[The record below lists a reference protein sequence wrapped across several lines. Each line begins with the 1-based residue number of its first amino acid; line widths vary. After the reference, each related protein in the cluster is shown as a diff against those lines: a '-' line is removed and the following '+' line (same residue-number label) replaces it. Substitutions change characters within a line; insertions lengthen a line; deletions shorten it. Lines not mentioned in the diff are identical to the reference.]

1 MSVAGVIS
9 PAQVTGSVNSKNGF
23 GGCTGNQGW
32 KCDVKLTQN
41 GEHSATR
48 VYPPSSRDMKRFALG
63 LSSCRRRSPN
73 AAVRDESAKTWPSLA
88 IVVVPEKFFLIS
100 PSHCES
106 GRFGGS

>member
-73 AAVRDESAKTWPSLA
+73 AAVHDRNVIGRSARRGLKTARCSAGPRPASR
-88 IVVVPEKFFLIS
+88 S
-100 PSHCES
+100 S
-106 GRFGGS
+106 